1 MRRKLLDILA
11 CPIDKFYPLRM
22 MEFSSN
28 DPDVVVDGVLLCDKC
43 GRFYPIIDEIPV
55 MLPDDLRNKKDEPRV
70 PRKVEGAPA
79 EGDVGRGQAREPVLN
94 EAFRKFIYEYQDG
107 LFVSVSTID
116 PKQLK
121 KIRVQLG
128 ITQSELAK
136 AAGVS
141 QSLIAKLESGLVD
154 PSFSTMKSI
163 SEALRSHIRMEGK
176 KAADVMS
183 SPVASVQSNV
193 SIADSIDLMKKNNIS
208 QLPVYTGSKLAGSIT
223 ENQIVAL
230 LSGADEP

>member
-1 MRRKLLDILA
+1 M
-11 CPIDKFYPLRM
+11 
-22 MEFSSN
+22 
-28 DPDVVVDGVLLCDKC
+28 
-43 GRFYPIIDEIPV
+43 
-55 MLPDDLRNKKDEPRV
+55 
-70 PRKVEGAPA
+70 
-79 EGDVGRGQAREPVLN
+79 
-94 EAFRKFIYEYQDG
+94 
-107 LFVSVSTID
+107 SVSTID
-116 PKQLK
+116 PRQLK

-163 SEALRSHIRMEGK
+163 SEALRSQIRIEGK
-176 KAADVMS
+176 KAGDVMS
-183 SPVASVQSNV
+183 SPVASVQSNA

-208 QLPVYTGSKLAGSIT
+208 QLPVYSGSKLVGAIT

-230 LSGADEP
+230 LGGADDPRGLLSKSVSGVVQPAFPIVSTDTPIEALYSLFKFVPAVLVATGDKVEGIVTKIDMLSAEAH

>member
-1 MRRKLLDILA
+1 
-11 CPIDKFYPLRM
+11 
-22 MEFSSN
+22 
-28 DPDVVVDGVLLCDKC
+28 
-43 GRFYPIIDEIPV
+43 
-55 MLPDDLRNKKDEPRV
+55 
-70 PRKVEGAPA
+70 
-79 EGDVGRGQAREPVLN
+79 
-94 EAFRKFIYEYQDG
+94 
-107 LFVSVSTID
+107 VSVSTID

-154 PSFSTMKSI
+154 PSFSTMKAI

-183 SPVASVQSNV
+183 SPVIPVQSNT
-193 SIADSIDLMKKNNIS
+193 SISESINLMKKNNVS
-208 QLPVYTGSKLAGSIT
+208 QLPVYSGTRLVGSIS
-223 ENQIVAL
+223 ENQIVTLLSGVEDPRAL
-230 LSGADEP
+230 LSKPISTVVQPSFPVVSVDTPIEALFSLFKFVPAVLVASGEKVEGIITKIDMLSAEVH

>member
-1 MRRKLLDILA
+1 M
-11 CPIDKFYPLRM
+11 
-22 MEFSSN
+22 
-28 DPDVVVDGVLLCDKC
+28 
-43 GRFYPIIDEIPV
+43 
-55 MLPDDLRNKKDEPRV
+55 
-70 PRKVEGAPA
+70 
-79 EGDVGRGQAREPVLN
+79 
-94 EAFRKFIYEYQDG
+94 
-107 LFVSVSTID
+107 SVSTID

-176 KAADVMS
+176 KASDVMS
-183 SPVASVQSNV
+183 SPVMSVPAK
-193 SIADSIDLMKKNNIS
+193 ADVVEAARIMLEDKVGS
-208 QLPVYTGSKLAGSIT
+208 LPVVEGGKVVGIVT
-223 ENQIVAL
+223 ETDVLRQICKVDAACAKDIAEIVV
-230 LSGADEP
+230 SYP